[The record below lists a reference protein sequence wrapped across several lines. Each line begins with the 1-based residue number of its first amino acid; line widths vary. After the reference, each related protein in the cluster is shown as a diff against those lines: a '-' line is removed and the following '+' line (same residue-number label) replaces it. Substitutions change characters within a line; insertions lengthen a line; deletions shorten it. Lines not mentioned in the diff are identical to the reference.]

1 MPSAAEIREL
11 DETELENKLVEA
23 RKELF
28 NLRFQSATGRL
39 DNNARVEQVR
49 RDIARLLTVQRAR
62 EIELAESRRPSR
74 LRSRRGRRS
83 SDGRERGPSGHYQQ
97 CAANRGRKSAST
109 AAGSARE
116 PSSRTTWTRPRS
128 SRS

>member
-62 EIELAESRRPSR
+62 EIELAESA
-74 LRSRRGRRS
+74 
-83 SDGRERGPSGHYQQ
+83 EAV
-97 CAANRGRKSAST
+97 AAPLE
-109 AAGSARE
+109 AGTKE
-116 PSSRTTWTRPRS
+116 Q
-128 SRS
+128 